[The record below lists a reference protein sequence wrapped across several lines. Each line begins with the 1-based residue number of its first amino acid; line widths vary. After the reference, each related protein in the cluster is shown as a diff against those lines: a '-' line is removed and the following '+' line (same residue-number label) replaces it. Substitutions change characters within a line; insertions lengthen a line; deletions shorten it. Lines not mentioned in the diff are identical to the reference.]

1 MPNSGRGLSGAK
13 RRIVERL
20 KRADTASAPEMAA
33 EFGLTDTAVRQH
45 LEHLEARGLV
55 ERTALPASGRGRPP
69 VRWRLTPAAEAHF
82 ADRHADLSVELID
95 GIRESLGDAA
105 LRSVLDRRAAQQVA
119 AYAVELQPARDLASR
134 VARLAELR
142 TAEGFLS
149 EAVVDQQSIV
159 LLEHHCPISDAAMR
173 CQHLCESELALFR
186 SSLGP
191 SVTVEREQ
199 HMLGGDQRCAY
210 RITPA

>member
-20 KRADTASAPEMAA
+20 KRADTATAPEIAA

-45 LEHLEARGLV
+45 LEQLESTGLV
-55 ERTALPASGRGRPP
+55 ERTALPAAGRGRPP
-69 VRWRLTPAAEAHF
+69 VRWRLTAEAEAHF

-95 GIRESLGDAA
+95 GIRESLGEEA
-105 LRSVLDRRAAQQVA
+105 LRSVLDSRAARQVA
-119 AYAVELQPARDLASR
+119 AYVAELQPARDLSSR
-134 VARLAELR
+134 VVRLAELR

-149 EAVVDQQSIV
+149 EAVVDERSIV
-159 LLEHHCPISDAAMR
+159 LLEHHCPISDAATQCR
-173 CQHLCESELALFR
+173 HLCESELALFR

-191 SVTVEREQ
+191 SVIVEREQ